1 MRDKQLPPH
10 ERRGST
16 AHWFTHLQTRV
27 IRVIG
32 VKILPRT
39 VWPTGIFLTRVIIA
53 TISQTTD
60 SLALLVGAKKVV
72 TTRSPGPHTKSQK
85 QVTSTILQSAT
96 PTGHFI
102 HISTQP
108 RHLREISRA
117 IIRTPRQS

>member
-16 AHWFTHLQTRV
+16 AHWFTHLQT
-27 IRVIG
+27 RVIG

-72 TTRSPGPHTKSQK
+72 TTRSPGPDTKSQK

-102 HISTQP
+102 HISTQL

-117 IIRTPRQS
+117 IIQTPRQS